1 MNIEK
6 LDEKR
11 VLFDLCLEDMKLLS
25 IEYNSLNAKSSY
37 NRKIINSLIDIAK
50 IKTGT
55 LHTRYFCR
63 GYALRRRLLYTDYH

>member
-25 IEYNSLNAKSSY
+25 IEYNSLNAKIG
-37 NRKIINSLIDIAK
+37 RA
-50 IKTGT
+50 
-55 LHTRYFCR
+55 HV
-63 GYALRRRLLYTDYH
+63 